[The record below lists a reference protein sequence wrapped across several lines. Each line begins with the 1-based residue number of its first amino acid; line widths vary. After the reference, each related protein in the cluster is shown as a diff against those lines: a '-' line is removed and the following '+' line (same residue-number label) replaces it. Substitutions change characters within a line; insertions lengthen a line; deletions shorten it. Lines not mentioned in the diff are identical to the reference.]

1 MISKSKAFVNNETI
15 IYLIYLIFQSDII
28 NEEDSINLK
37 ITDPNDFEEI
47 PKTEYQVS
55 VLVLLYFLCII
66 NLSFNKLKRV

>member
-1 MISKSKAFVNNETI
+1 MISKYKPFFNNATI
-15 IYLIYLIFQSDII
+15 IYLNYLIFQSDII

-66 NLSFNKLKRV
+66 NFSFNKLKRE

>member
-1 MISKSKAFVNNETI
+1 MISKSKAFVKNETI

-66 NLSFNKLKRV
+66 NCSFNKLKRA

>member
-15 IYLIYLIFQSDII
+15 IYLINLIFQSDII

-66 NLSFNKLKRV
+66 NFSFNKLKRV